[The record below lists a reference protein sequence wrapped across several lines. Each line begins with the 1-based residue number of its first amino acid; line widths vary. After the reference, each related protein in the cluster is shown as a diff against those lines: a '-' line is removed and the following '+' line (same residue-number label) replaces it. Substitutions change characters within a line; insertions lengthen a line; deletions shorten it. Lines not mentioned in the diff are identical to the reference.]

1 MTKIFITGASGYI
14 GGQVLRE
21 LSRSG
26 IKYETR
32 ALVRNA
38 TKAATIE
45 AAFPGVR
52 IVIGDLDDSELL
64 RKEAAHASI
73 VLHLAATGHL
83 NSVKAI
89 HQGLSSR
96 GDSLPGKEGV
106 LALLVLQ
113 RVEADQETIAYWIQ
127 VSGASALAAA
137 EVASPSFVPG
147 SPSSLIFNDDD
158 GVAEI
163 RAHIRKH
170 PKRAV
175 DNYILDVASDESAIK
190 TALVFPPII
199 YGKGEGP
206 VNQRSIQI
214 PSLARTT
221 IQLGHGVT
229 VGKGESRWGN
239 IHIGDVGRIFAALA
253 ENAAK
258 GLPGDETWGR
268 SGIYLAGVG
277 ELTFF
282 DISAKVAAAA
292 KQGGHIPTDK
302 VEELPKDQCDTH
314 LPHGGIMFGTNARG
328 QAKRARRLLNWAPR
342 EVSLEEDIPRTVSTE
357 HGEAAFA
364 NQTRVIFC

>member
-1 MTKIFITGASGYI
+1 M
-14 GGQVLRE
+14 
-21 LSRSG
+21 
-26 IKYETR
+26 
-32 ALVRNA
+32 
-38 TKAATIE
+38 
-45 AAFPGVR
+45 
-52 IVIGDLDDSELL
+52 
-64 RKEAAHASI
+64 
-73 VLHLAATGHL
+73 
-83 NSVKAI
+83 
-89 HQGLSSR
+89 
-96 GDSLPGKEGV
+96 

-113 RVEADQETIAYWIQ
+113 WAEADQETIAYWIQ

-277 ELTFF
+277 ELVSHAITSSTQSSLADCGQTFF
-282 DISAKVAAAA
+282 DVSAKVAAAA
-292 KQGGHIPTDK
+292 KQGGYIPTDK
-302 VEELPKDQCDTH
+302 VEELPKDQYDTH

-328 QAKRARRLLNWAPR
+328 QANRARRLLNWAPR
-342 EVSLEEDIPRTVSTE
+342 EVSLEEDIPRTVSAE
-357 HGEAAFA
+357 YGEAAFA
-364 NQTRVIFC
+364 N